1 MATPSLQARSTA
13 TSSAPCLPSSPTPT
27 PRRTSASRFRSSIQT
42 AAWQS
47 RDSPSGGFSIDFGAV
62 LWLRSRAPSSRRP
75 SAHAFVTRAPAS
87 GEAHSYTCSSRVAAS
102 DVAAIDLADRGSR
115 RPRYNDRMGRVAS
128 YMVQRNFPP
137 DLARRVKVYF
147 RRLFAAKTALDDS
160 SVLDGLSASLRVEV
174 IIERDRRRGAVD
186 RTIGPIDW
194 AISIGRSFGR

>member
-1 MATPSLQARSTA
+1 
-13 TSSAPCLPSSPTPT
+13 
-27 PRRTSASRFRSSIQT
+27 
-42 AAWQS
+42 
-47 RDSPSGGFSIDFGAV
+47 
-62 LWLRSRAPSSRRP
+62 
-75 SAHAFVTRAPAS
+75 
-87 GEAHSYTCSSRVAAS
+87 
-102 DVAAIDLADRGSR
+102 
-115 RPRYNDRMGRVAS
+115 MGRVAS

-174 IIERDRRRGAVD
+174 IIERERRRGAVD